1 MYNDVITVFNFHE
14 KTGAWYTTVFKN
26 VNLLEATGETAT
38 RDSGRTNND
47 SVELIIRILPD
58 KSAHTVIYEPYLVI
72 TNEGDTYVDNRGVR
86 LSYREPDTDE
96 VRWYIGPKAYAKL
109 DNPHGYFTFKAE
121 TDFFVV
127 GNYSSEVP
135 ITDDDYDEGLYHAM
149 NDAQDGVYM
158 ITSAAYFSLLP
169 HFEIGGK

>member
-26 VNLLEATGETAT
+26 VNLLEVTGETAT

-47 SVELIIRILPD
+47 TVELIIR
-58 KSAHTVIYEPYLVI
+58 S
-72 TNEGDTYVDNRGVR
+72 VR

-109 DNPHGYFTFKAE
+109 DDPHGYFTFKAE

-158 ITSAAYFSLLP
+158 ITSSAYFSLLP

>member
-26 VNLLEATGETAT
+26 VNLLETTGETAT

-47 SVELIIRILPD
+47 TVELIIRILPD

-72 TNEGDTYVDNRGVR
+72 TNEGDAYVDNRGVK

-96 VRWYIGPKAYAKL
+96 VRWYIGPKAYERL
-109 DNPHGYFTFKAE
+109 DDPRGYFTFKAE

-127 GNYSSEVP
+127 GNYSSEAP
-135 ITDDDYDEGLYHAM
+135 ITDNDYDEGLYHAM